1 MTWCI
6 ANNFDQR
13 AFSAAADQSLM
24 YSRRYESDLEVQD
37 REERKGTVIMNM
49 KLEVVIVPVSDV
61 DRAKAFYEKLG
72 FRLDI
77 DIVNENFRGIQFT
90 PPNSEA
96 SIIFGKGVTSA
107 RPGSADLVLAVDNV
121 DAAREDLI
129 ARGVNVSEVFHYADG
144 PFNNTIENPRVAG
157 RDPEG
162 RSYFSFASFED
173 PDGNRWL
180 LQEITTRLPGREW
193 ETTRAGTIDIGMLA
207 EFLHETEQR
216 HGEYEKTHAKH
227 NWWDWYAAYLS
238 ARPNGSSSAEAV
250 AAANRYMDEVHHVP
264 SR

>member
-1 MTWCI
+1 
-6 ANNFDQR
+6 
-13 AFSAAADQSLM
+13 
-24 YSRRYESDLEVQD
+24 
-37 REERKGTVIMNM
+37 MNT

-61 DRAKAFYEKLG
+61 DRAKAFYEKAE

-90 PPNSEA
+90 PPQSET

-121 DAAREDLI
+121 DAARDDLI
-129 ARGVNVSEVFHYADG
+129 ARGIKVSEVFNYAGG
-144 PFNNTIENPRVAG
+144 PFNNAVENPRVAG
-157 RDPEG
+157 RDPQG

-193 ETTRAGTIDIGMLA
+193 EATRAGAPNSATLA
-207 EFLHETEQR
+207 ELLHETVN
-216 HGEYEKTHAKH
+216 HPGDYEKAHGKH
-227 NWWDWYAAYLS
+227 NWWDWYAPYLN
-238 ARPNGSSSAEAV
+238 ARQNGSSSEEATT
-250 AAANRYMDEVHHVP
+250 AADRYME
-264 SR
+264 RK